1 MQPIRG
7 TKDILPDEIT
17 NWQNIYCKALE
28 ILSLANYY
36 EIRTPLMESTSL
48 FTRGI
53 GNNTDIVNKEMYNFT
68 DAGNR
73 KITLRP
79 EGTASIARA
88 FISNKL
94 YQKQQI
100 NRLWYMGPMF
110 RYERPQ
116 SGRQRQFHQLGIEC
130 IGSPN
135 AIADAEVIK
144 IANQILSEF
153 SCNDYTIHINSI
165 GTKEERYLYIKDL
178 VEYIKV
184 YKEDIDPDSQRRLT
198 INPLRIMDSKNS
210 KTQAIL
216 ENAPCINTYLN
227 NESLEH
233 FMLLREHL
241 DTLKI
246 PYFINHKLVRGLD
259 YYNNTAFEIT
269 SNQLGSQNTICG
281 GGRYNNLIQE
291 LGGPST
297 PAVGWAM
304 GIERL
309 LLTIN
314 NNKNNSRPLIYIV
327 AQGKNAQQHVWYLIN
342 LLEKGK
348 IRFNLDL
355 SNNSIQKQIK
365 KANQLEAIACL
376 ILGERELNDNIITI
390 KWLFEKSQEIVNYEN
405 IIYILKQ
412 KINIF
417 NSNKTRA

>member
-1 MQPIRG
+1 MIQPLRG
-7 TKDILPDEIT
+7 TKDILPYEIAS
-17 NWQNIYCKALE
+17 WQKIYFKALE
-28 ILSLANYY
+28 ILSLSNYF
-36 EIRTPLMESTSL
+36 EIRTPLMESTNL
-48 FTRGI
+48 FARGI
-53 GNNTDIVNKEMYNFT
+53 GNGTDIVNKEMYNFT

-135 AIADAEVIK
+135 PIADAEVIK
-144 IANQILSEF
+144 IANQILSELL
-153 SCNDYTIHINSI
+153 CNDYTIHINSI
-165 GTKEERYLYIKDL
+165 GTKEERYSYIKDL
-178 VEYIKV
+178 VKYIKN
-184 YKEDIDPDSQRRLT
+184 YEKDIDTDSQKRLKT
-198 INPLRIMDSKNS
+198 NPLRIMDSKNL

-216 ENAPCINTYLN
+216 ENAPCINKYLN

-233 FMLLREHL
+233 FMLLREYL

-259 YYNNTAFEIT
+259 YYNSTAFEIT

-281 GGRYNNLIQE
+281 GGRYNNLIGE

-309 LLTIN
+309 LLLIN
-314 NNKNNSRPLIYIV
+314 NNNNISPFVYIIT
-327 AQGKNAQQHVWYLIN
+327 QGKNAQKHVWCLIS

-355 SNNSIQKQIK
+355 SNNSIQKQVK
-365 KANQLEAIACL
+365 KANQLKATACL
-376 ILGERELNDNIITI
+376 ILGDREITDKIITV
-390 KWLFEKSQEIVNYEN
+390 KWLFEKSQEIVSYEN
-405 IIYILKQ
+405 IINILKQ
-412 KINIF
+412 KIHIIN
-417 NSNKTRA
+417 